1 MQDKPLA
8 SVSLNLDNLWT
19 YLKTHG
25 DPAWE
30 ARPSFLRAFVPLALD
45 VCDAAGIRV
54 TFFVIGLDAE
64 REENAEVLQAITRR
78 GHEIANH
85 SFEHDPWPVGQ
96 TRAQLADDVAR
107 AEEAIVRVTGQRPVG
122 FRGPAY
128 SWSPALLE
136 VLEQRGYAYDA
147 SAMPT
152 YLGPLARAY
161 FFRTSR
167 LNARERARRGALFG
181 TFRDG
186 LRPVAPYW
194 WLLGEGRALLEIP
207 ITTLPAI
214 KTPFHLSYLLYMSR
228 FSEWA
233 ALAYLRLAVAA
244 CRLTGIEPS
253 FILHP
258 LDLLGSDQVPEL
270 KFFPGMDL
278 TGERKRSF
286 CLKALAVLSE
296 SFSLVTMSAHAAALR
311 TRWNL
316 HAFYPAPLALAPP
329 PRTAP

>member
-1 MQDKPLA
+1 VQDKPLA

-30 ARPSFLRAFVPLALD
+30 TRPSFLRTFVPMALD
-45 VCDAAGIRV
+45 VCDAAGIRI

-64 REENAEVLQAITRR
+64 REENAEVLQEIARR

-85 SFEHDPWPVGQ
+85 SYEHEPWLQGH
-96 TRAQLADDVAR
+96 TKEQLSQDVMR
-107 AEEAIVRVTGQRPVG
+107 AEEAILGLTGQRPVG

-136 VLEQRGYAYDA
+136 VLAELGYVYDA
-147 SAMPT
+147 SALPT

-161 FFRTSR
+161 YFRTTR
-167 LNARERARRGALFG
+167 FNARERALRGALFG

-186 LRPVAPYW
+186 RRPVAPYW

-214 KTPFHLSYLLYMSR
+214 KTPFHLSYLLYLSR
-228 FSEWA
+228 YSEWL
-233 ALAYLRLAVAA
+233 ALAYLRVAIAA
-244 CRLTGIEPS
+244 CRLSGIEPS
-253 FILHP
+253 FLLHP
-258 LDLLGSDQVPEL
+258 LDLLGSNQAPDL

-278 TGERKRSF
+278 AGERKRSF

-296 SFSLVTMSAHAAALR
+296 SFSMVTMSAHAAALR
-311 TRWNL
+311 ARWNL
-316 HAFYPAPLALAPP
+316 HALYPASLAVVPP
-329 PRTAP
+329 PRPAP